1 MVRRPGMGCAGP
13 GQVNDPLPAR
23 NRVSVVIP
31 TFNEAEA
38 IAGVIN
44 ELPRHLVTEIIVA
57 DGGSSDGTQD
67 VARAAGA
74 IVLDAGRGYG
84 RACQAGAQAA
94 AGSVVVFLDGDGADR
109 GDLLGL
115 IAEPVLAATH
125 DFVLASRTRGQRDPG
140 AMLWHQVL
148 AGRIAGWGMGALYG
162 VRYSDM
168 CAFRAIGRDALRRLD
183 MQEMT
188 YGWNI
193 EMQMKAAR
201 AGLRI
206 KEVPLPYRCRAG
218 GQSKVAG
225 SLRGTLRA
233 GGRIVSTFVRV
244 AAQPRA

>member
-1 MVRRPGMGCAGP
+1 MTAHG
-13 GQVNDPLPAR
+13 
-23 NRVSVVIP
+23 VSVVIP
-31 TFNEAEA
+31 TFNEADA
-38 IAGVIN
+38 IGGVIQ
-44 ELPRHLVTEIIVA
+44 ELPRDIAREVIVA
-57 DGGSSDGTQD
+57 DGGSTDGTQQI
-67 VARAAGA
+67 ARAAGA
-74 IVLDAGRGYG
+74 IVLDTGRGYG
-84 RACQAGAQAA
+84 RACQAGAEAA
-94 AGSVVVFLDGDGADR
+94 TCSVVVFLDGDGADR
-109 GDLLGL
+109 GDLLRL
-115 IAEPVLAATH
+115 IAEPVLTGTH

-168 CAFRAIGRDALRRLD
+168 CAYRAIGREALGRLD
-183 MQEMT
+183 MREMT

-206 KEVPLPYRCRAG
+206 TEVPLPYRCRVG

-233 GGRIVSTFVRV
+233 GGKIVSTFIRV
-244 AAQPRA
+244 GIQSRV